1 MTVGEGSISIN
12 DANFSR
18 CLCATA
24 FLLRESIDDTVPA
37 IPGGGALNVL
47 AGVET
52 TDGITIDNKVLTLT
66 AANLGSKD
74 IAVTGEYTLALDAAV
89 QSSSD
94 TAAHLHRRALDI
106 SGQL

>member
-24 FLLRESIDDTVPA
+24 FLLRESVDETVPA
-37 IPGGGALNVL
+37 VPGGGALNVL

-52 TDGITIDNKVLTLT
+52 TEGITISDQVITLT
-66 AANLGSKD
+66 ETNVGSKD